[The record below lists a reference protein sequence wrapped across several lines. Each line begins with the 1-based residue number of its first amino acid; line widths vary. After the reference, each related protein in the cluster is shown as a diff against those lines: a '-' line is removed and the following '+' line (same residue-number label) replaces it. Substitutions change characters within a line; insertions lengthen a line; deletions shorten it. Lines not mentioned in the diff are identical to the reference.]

1 VLLVQVTLEDRGSD
15 RAVARRSQIVEATI
29 VTIAELGY
37 QRATFVEI
45 ARRASLS
52 STRLI
57 SYHFQSRDDLMAH
70 VATEV
75 VNGLGSAVHAQVSRA
90 RSPAGMVHAYIKANV
105 AYMGAH
111 RTEMAALTALL
122 FAGALQIS
130 PEQSSAGVD
139 ALAAII
145 AEGRR
150 VGQFR
155 RVDPLVAATVV
166 QRAIEGVPLHL
177 RDHPG
182 ADLAAH
188 ASELIRFF
196 DAALLARVTDPSAR

>member
-1 VLLVQVTLEDRGSD
+1 MLLVQVTSGDRQSVRG
-15 RAVARRSQIVEATI
+15 AARRSQIIEATI

-45 ARRASLS
+45 ARQASLS

-57 SYHFQSRDDLMAH
+57 SYHFESRDNLMSQA
-70 VATEV
+70 AAKV
-75 VNGLGSAVHAQVSRA
+75 VNGLGSAVHARVGKA
-90 RSPAGMVHAYIKANV
+90 RSPAGMVRAYIKANV

-122 FAGALQIS
+122 FAGALTITEEHS
-130 PEQSSAGVD
+130 TAGAD

-145 AEGRR
+145 AAGRR
-150 VGQFR
+150 AGQFR
-155 RVDPLVAATVV
+155 SVDPMVAATIV

-177 RDHPG
+177 REHPE
-182 ADLAAH
+182 ADLTGVAA
-188 ASELIRFF
+188 ELIRFF
-196 DAALLARVTDPSAR
+196 DAALLAAPADPRLR

>member
-1 VLLVQVTLEDRGSD
+1 VQVTLEDRGSD

-57 SYHFQSRDDLMAH
+57 SYHFQSRDDLMAQ
-70 VATEV
+70 VAAEV

-90 RSPAGMVHAYIKANV
+90 RSPAGMVRAYIKANV
-105 AYMGAH
+105 AYMDAH

-122 FAGALQIS
+122 FAGALTVP

-139 ALAAII
+139 ALTAII

-155 RVDPLVAATVV
+155 RVDPLVAATIV

-177 RDHPG
+177 RDHPH
-182 ADLAAH
+182 ADLAAL
-188 ASELIRFF
+188 AAELIRFF
-196 DAALLARVTDPSAR
+196 DAALLVAVANPSSR